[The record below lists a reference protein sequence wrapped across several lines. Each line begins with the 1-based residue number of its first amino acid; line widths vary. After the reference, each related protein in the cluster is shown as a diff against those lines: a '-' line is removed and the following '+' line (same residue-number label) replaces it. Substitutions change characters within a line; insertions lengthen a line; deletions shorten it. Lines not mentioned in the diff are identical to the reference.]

1 MGMVGVSVAGLR
13 MHQNRKLRAIQHEPR
28 DNPGKFVRRKL
39 DLVHRDRMRPDGLV
53 APAPHL
59 DGEVLLELLADM
71 RGGLTRTFIV
81 INVGVITFDSRGV
94 DSFSHYAFSHFTKV
108 REKTAAGLSKPECKH
123 LLSLLNT
130 NQHIKTC

>member
-28 DNPGKFVRRKL
+28 DNPVKFVRRKL
-39 DLVHRDRMRPDGLV
+39 DLVHRDRMWPDGLV
-53 APAPHL
+53 APAPDL

-71 RGGLTRTFIV
+71 RGGLTRTLIV

-108 REKTAAGLSKPECKH
+108 WEKTAAGLYKSECKH

-130 NQHIKTC
+130 NQHI

>member
-28 DNPGKFVRRKL
+28 DNSGKFVRCKL
-39 DLVHRDRMRPDGLV
+39 DLVHRDRMWPDGLV

-59 DGEVLLELLADM
+59 DGEVLLELLADTC
-71 RGGLTRTFIV
+71 GGLTRTFIV

-94 DSFSHYAFSHFTKV
+94 DSFSHYAFSHLTKNA
-108 REKTAAGLSKPECKH
+108 AAGLWISQRKH
-123 LLSLLNT
+123 LFSLYNT
-130 NQHIKTC
+130 N